1 MAYDLEE
8 QEQLEA
14 IKDWWREHGKL
25 VLLAVLAGVL
35 AIAALQGWRYYRA
48 QQAERAAALFMQLDL
63 AERSSE
69 PKKVRDIAAQ
79 IIDRYGSTAYAPI
92 AALAAAKASF
102 NTGELEEARKNLSWA
117 AEHAKEDEMRDVA
130 RLRLA
135 GVLLDQKKHDEALQV
150 LSAKPVDTYAPL
162 YADLRGDVLAAQ
174 GKHAEARAAYQAAL
188 EKSDANSSYRRMIE
202 LKLEA
207 VGEAKPAAEAKATP
221 EGKPAAEV
229 KSGAEKKPDAK
240 PAGEAKPAG
249 AAK

>member
-8 QEQLEA
+8 QEQLAA
-14 IKDWWREHGKL
+14 IKDWWREYGKL
-25 VLLAVLAGVL
+25 VILAVLACAL
-35 AIAALQGWRYYRA
+35 TIAAFQGWRYYRA

-63 AERSSE
+63 ADRSND

-79 IIDRYGSTAYAPI
+79 IIDRYGSTAYAPM

-102 NTGELEEARKNLSWA
+102 NTGELDEARKNLAWA
-117 AEHAKEDEMRDVA
+117 AEHAKETEMRDVA

-150 LSAKPVDTYAPL
+150 LSAKPLDVYEPL

-174 GKHAEARAAYQAAL
+174 GKNAEARTAYEAAL
-188 EKSDANSSYRRMIE
+188 AKSDGASGYRRIIE

-207 VGEAKPAAEAKATP
+207 VGEAKAGDA
-221 EGKPAAEV
+221 KPATDTKAAG
-229 KSGAEKKPDAK
+229 KTK
-240 PAGEAKPAG
+240 PAGEAK
-249 AAK
+249 

>member
-14 IKDWWREHGKL
+14 IKAWWREYGKL
-25 VLLAVLAGVL
+25 VVLAVLACAL
-35 AIAALQGWRYYRA
+35 TIAAFQGWRYYRA

-63 AERSSE
+63 AERSNE

-102 NTGELEEARKNLSWA
+102 NTGELDEARKNLSWA

-150 LSAKPVDTYAPL
+150 LEREAAGYVRTALRRSA
-162 YADLRGDVLAAQ
+162 RR
-174 GKHAEARAAYQAAL
+174 RAC
-188 EKSDANSSYRRMIE
+188 
-202 LKLEA
+202 
-207 VGEAKPAAEAKATP
+207 G
-221 EGKPAAEV
+221 
-229 KSGAEKKPDAK
+229 
-240 PAGEAKPAG
+240 AGEACGSARGVRGCAAEERREESLPAHPRTEARRG
-249 AAK
+249 G